1 MESGNDPNMS
11 NTQKQDQLFRAF
23 QRFMEQNAASGDA
36 GLPVANAASCPVAS
50 GSANAGMQFDGTL
63 VPPPT
68 GAARSAPCTA
78 SGYVP
83 SFAPPARPPHVLAQ
97 AANPA
102 PPCLAL
108 PAIAAVGSAPGTA
121 PRPPPPPA
129 VHPRAPVH
137 LVYANQN
144 GRQQR
149 SLTGRQS
156 GSGNGRAMTLGFFG
170 ASGTNDV
177 MRLFTDQEVH
187 AGKTPSIRSRFAG
200 RRCATCLVGRL
211 RLYAARRHREECS
224 NAEIRAAVI
233 KAFPDLNTPRR
244 FAFAKFAPQ
253 RAFLS
258 HDVMH
263 IDDVAD
269 FAALHVFYRG
279 CKYCFIIDADFEEN
293 TLSPEQFAF
302 EEEWVASMEA
312 QKDEAREEMRLE
324 EDLASMEQQAS
335 QSANNPL
342 GTPEGSSASRISASG
357 PCPKCFRPFKQLRR
371 HFPIC
376 KGDIKPSGS
385 SADFFMPS
393 EERSVRLPKP
403 VDNATNIR
411 QRMREV
417 EIDHLLRNLKK
428 TMSVSSEAFHHFHDE
443 FNAYKSRI
451 AGRAIPEIDPDL
463 LALSQ
468 ALDDDASSMFDA
480 AGMDDTAAGKQGR
493 EEFGSLFDFEG
504 QSVLDD
510 DAEEDEGTRIGKS
523 TFAQDGGV
531 DSGSPEEATIAGAHG
546 QYINNDGNDD
556 NGTAH
561 VTAKRSAAENRPVIE
576 TTAERVKRAR
586 RNASGIQLEDALDS
600 AEPGESS

>member
-1 MESGNDPNMS
+1 MESGNDPYMS
-11 NTQKQDQLFRAF
+11 NTQKQGQLFRAF
-23 QRFMEQNAASGDA
+23 QRFMEQNAASGDT

-50 GSANAGMQFDGTL
+50 GSGNAGMQFDGTL

-97 AANPA
+97 AAKPA
-102 PPCLAL
+102 PPRLAL
-108 PAIAAVGSAPGTA
+108 PAIAAVGSAPGTV

-170 ASGTNDV
+170 ASGTNDCV
-177 MRLFTDQEVH
+177 YLPTRKYMRERRRVFALDSQV
-187 AGKTPSIRSRFAG
+187 AGAQLAWLADFG
-200 RRCATCLVGRL
+200 YMRRVVIGKSD
-211 RLYAARRHREECS
+211 S

-233 KAFPDLNTPRR
+233 KAFPDLNTPRG

-376 KGDIKPSGS
+376 KGDIKNSGS
-385 SADFFMPS
+385 SADFFMLS
-393 EERSVRLPKP
+393 EKRSVRLPKP

-468 ALDDDASSMFDA
+468 ALDDDARSMFDA

-493 EEFGSLFDFEG
+493 EEFGSLFDFVS

-510 DAEEDEGTRIGKS
+510 DAEEDEGTRIGTS

-561 VTAKRSAAENRPVIE
+561 VTAKRSAAENGPVIE
-576 TTAERVKRAR
+576 TTAGRVKRAR